1 MGEAGGAGVKPLTL
15 ASSRLSPQVE
25 IADPGEQREPVSAT
39 PRRPSTASEVL
50 TPELL
55 RTTVRR
61 LKYMCLLNTVITSL
75 FLLVNLVIP
84 LPTSSPA
91 ARGLGI
97 AALALGVLMSMAM
110 AWLCFRLDPRVL
122 PDVAVVYA
130 IALGFVIS
138 VQYHVAPIEMHAGS
152 RGWSGVAV
160 WTVVFSLLIP
170 NTRRKIVF
178 TVLAT
183 AAMDPLGFC
192 VQLLAGAPV
201 PSAWMFL
208 GSLVPTGVAV
218 VAALLMS
225 RILYDLTVAAK
236 RARELGSYHL
246 IRPLGRGGMGE
257 VWEAEHRMLAR
268 SAAIKLIRPD
278 AFGAGTSEM
287 IRRFEREA
295 RATAALRSPH
305 TVEVY
310 DFGIAED
317 GAFYYVMELLTGLN
331 ADTLVCRH
339 GPLPPER
346 AVYLLLQI
354 CRSLEEAHARG
365 LVHRDIKPANIFVC
379 CLGTEYDFVKVLDF
393 GLVKS
398 LGLAGEP
405 GLTAADVVTGTPE
418 YMAPEIARGDRDF
431 DHRADIY
438 SLGCVAYWLVAG
450 KPVFEGP
457 TPVDVLIEHVR
468 TRPKPPSQKSG
479 QPIPEALEKL
489 VLDCLEKDP
498 VNRPA
503 SARAFSERLEALR
516 LEPWTCERA
525 EEWWRGVS
533 LAQERAADADTV
545 GFRTPSSR
553 VIAPAR
559 Q

>member
-1 MGEAGGAGVKPLTL
+1 M
-15 ASSRLSPQVE
+15 SQ
-25 IADPGEQREPVSAT
+25 
-39 PRRPSTASEVL
+39 VL

-55 RTTVRR
+55 RAAVRR
-61 LKYMCLLNTVITSL
+61 LKYVGFLNALIASL
-75 FLLVNLVIP
+75 FLLVNLTFP

-91 ARGLGI
+91 GRGLAV
-97 AALALGVLMSMAM
+97 AALALGALMSLAL
-110 AWLCFRLDPRVL
+110 AWLCFRLDPSVL
-122 PDVAVVYA
+122 LDVAVVYA
-130 IALGFVIS
+130 IAMGLAVS
-138 VQYHVAPIEMHAGS
+138 VQYHTAPIEMHAGS

-160 WTVVFSLLIP
+160 WIVAFSLLIP

-178 TVLAT
+178 ATLAT
-183 AAMDPLGFC
+183 AAMDPAGLGLN
-192 VQLLAGAPV
+192 VLAGAPV
-201 PSAWMFL
+201 PPLSLFL
-208 GSLVPTGVAV
+208 ASLVPTAVAV

-310 DFGIAED
+310 PFGIAED
-317 GAFYYVMELLTGLN
+317 GTFYYVMELLTGLN

-354 CRSLEEAHARG
+354 CRSLEEAHGRG

-418 YMAPEIARGDRDF
+418 YMAPEIARGERDF

-479 QPIPEALEKL
+479 LPIPEPLEKL

-498 VNRPA
+498 VNRPQSVREVA
-503 SARAFSERLEALR
+503 ERLEVVR

-533 LAQERAADADTV
+533 LAQESAADAETV

-553 VIAPAR
+553 VVAPAR